1 MAGYAS
7 VLALITAWVAQSEIS
22 QALQTGGFNQ
32 PIALVWLNHS
42 ILVLL
47 LPLTLM
53 VWHSDRAAVLLCR
66 CCSMERPRAV
76 PFRPSL
82 CEAVWRS
89 HRLSRTRLLVS
100 ACGLAIIYFLGDL
113 VWYCALPHL
122 SVATGTAMFNSSCAF
137 TFAFGAWL
145 LRERVSALKLIGVC
159 VALIGVVVIALFP
172 GANMAGGGGDSSAS
186 LASHLVAAALV
197 LSAALLYGYYEV
209 LFKVVVESGLHLP
222 RSLCEMVCGCGF
234 ARAESRALLRGVV
247 DGGRSARSSDELDL
261 SSRSLTVEDALLP
274 RGILQVSS
282 LCTVT
287 FYANDCSQFDSLP
300 LTSLTLPRGI
310 LQTPPRGDAVKR
322 AAANVALHDAD
333 IEGLMPPAEIVVAG
347 MGADVVVTNVMTGM
361 IGLASLVLLL
371 VPILL
376 LMLVPRGALGPQH
389 GNRSSSAAPQNGAAD
404 AARSVLSWISP
415 EQLVWPTSRAVWLAL
430 LLNASLSL
438 VFNIALFLALTLTT
452 SPLIVSVGCML
463 TIPITAVVDYVA
475 HGDSVTLGSALG
487 SCAVIAGFVCL
498 TASDVVHQR
507 RKNTAPA
514 AGRAVAGG
522 GGRGAGACSCGWV

>member
-1 MAGYAS
+1 MTFDSPCRFMAGYAS

-247 DGGRSARSSDELDL
+247 DVVDVT
-261 SSRSLTVEDALLP
+261 SR
-274 RGILQVSS
+274 
-282 LCTVT
+282 
-287 FYANDCSQFDSLP
+287 
-300 LTSLTLPRGI
+300 
-310 LQTPPRGDAVKR
+310 
-322 AAANVALHDAD
+322 
-333 IEGLMPPAEIVVAG
+333 
-347 MGADVVVTNVMTGM
+347 TG
-361 IGLASLVLLL
+361 
-371 VPILL
+371 
-376 LMLVPRGALGPQH
+376 
-389 GNRSSSAAPQNGAAD
+389 AD
-404 AARSVLSWISP
+404 AA
-415 EQLVWPTSRAVWLAL
+415 LAL
-430 LLNASLSL
+430 IDTAIETISGFRAELGAKENRITKIKSNLDVTYEALSAGNARIREVDVASEMASFTKNQILVQASTSMLAQANSFPEVALSL
-438 VFNIALFLALTLTT
+438 
-452 SPLIVSVGCML
+452 
-463 TIPITAVVDYVA
+463 
-475 HGDSVTLGSALG
+475 LG
-487 SCAVIAGFVCL
+487 
-498 TASDVVHQR
+498 
-507 RKNTAPA
+507 
-514 AGRAVAGG
+514 
-522 GGRGAGACSCGWV
+522 